1 MEWRL
6 DSACAEEKVKAL
18 ELQVSSVKDV
28 VQKMDTC
35 MKKMTMKD
43 SYVAL
48 QQTLALYALECT

>member
-1 MEWRL
+1 M
-6 DSACAEEKVKAL
+6 KAL